1 TTPKN
6 VDNKLLEELHV
17 KRISEGPSPPMQE
30 TKPDSPP
37 SPGAK
42 EKNSHPFSPI
52 IPLKPLS
59 SKDVVE

>member
-1 TTPKN
+1 
-6 VDNKLLEELHV
+6 LLEELHV